1 MSNWKEAR
9 GVNNNTTLVA
19 VPAIYKFAL
28 TAGQTARLTF
38 GNFTRSLQVST
49 DGDDVRV
56 GTTLKGVEDANSFP
70 VGAGGFGETMQV
82 PVAYVHNAGDESAV
96 VSVLAVL
103 SDVPVP
109 ADFGEMNGAH
119 GFDGGDSSTA
129 VVVLEVE

>member
-1 MSNWKEAR
+1 MSWKEAR
-9 GVNNNTTLVA
+9 GVNKNTLLVA
-19 VPAIYKFAL
+19 VPAAYRFTL

-38 GNFTRSLQVST
+38 GAFTRSLQVST

-56 GTTLKGVEDANSFP
+56 GTTQAGVEAANSFP
-70 VGAGGFGETMQV
+70 VGAGGFAETMQV
-82 PVAYVHNAGDESAV
+82 PVAYVHNAGAESAV

-109 ADFGEMNGAH
+109 AGFGEMNAAN

-129 VVVLEVE
+129 LAVLEVE